1 MQRLIAV
8 IRRPQVIVALVSD
21 RARPFSAAEAGR
33 DPYREEV
40 VPLSMVSEAVCPW
53 KDKDVRAWRA
63 LSSVPRLNERAALAI
78 VRSIIGS
85 VLDPDSEVTELPP
98 LRFGGA
104 SVDVRPHLC
113 NPDGEAELLAG
124 LHEVLD
130 SVTEEVEFP
139 AWHWHRRHEVA
150 ALPAGFRHGFLW
162 GLHLSP
168 WDQVEATLAAYREL
182 RLDQHPD
189 LRRALARL
197 LSLARRPLGLWWCDL
212 LAELPAADRLR
223 AAELIIESRAYEQAP
238 DDEARRALLAT
249 PG

>member
-8 IRRPQVIVALVSD
+8 LRRPQVIVALISE
-21 RARPFSAAEAGR
+21 RARPFSAEQAGR
-33 DPYREEV
+33 DPYREQV
-40 VPLSMVSEAVCPW
+40 VALTAVSEAVCPW
-53 KDKDVRAWRA
+53 RDKDVRAWRA

-78 VRSIIGS
+78 IRSVIGS
-85 VLDPDSEVTELPP
+85 VVDPDAAVPPLPP

-104 SVDVRPHLC
+104 SVDVRPYLC
-113 NPDGEAELLAG
+113 SADGEDELLTG

-130 SVTEEVEFP
+130 SVTDEVEFP
-139 AWHWHRRHEVA
+139 AWHWHRRHDIA
-150 ALPAGFRHGFLW
+150 ALPAGFRRGFLW

-168 WDQVEATLAAYREL
+168 WEQVEATLAAYQQLEL
-182 RLDQHPD
+182 DAHPD

-212 LAELPAADRLR
+212 LVEVPAAQQLR
-223 AAELIIESRAYEQAP
+223 AAEIILESRAYEQAP

>member
-1 MQRLIAV
+1 MTRLIAV
-8 IRRPQVIVALVSD
+8 IRRPQVIVALVSE
-21 RARPFSAAEAGR
+21 RTRPFTAEQAGR
-33 DPYREEV
+33 DPYREQI
-40 VPLSMVSEAVCPW
+40 VPLSTLSEAVCPW

-63 LSSVPRLNERAALAI
+63 LASVPRLNERAALAI

-85 VLDPDSEVTELPP
+85 VVDPDSEVSALPP

-104 SVDVRPHLC
+104 SVDVRPYLC
-113 NPDGEAELLAG
+113 TPFGEADLLAG

-130 SVTEEVEFP
+130 SVTDEVEFP
-139 AWHWHRRHEVA
+139 AWHWHRRHDLA
-150 ALPAGFRHGFLW
+150 ALPAGFRRGFLW

-168 WDQVEATLAAYREL
+168 WEQVEATLAAYREL
-182 RLDQHPD
+182 GLDQQPE
-189 LRRALARL
+189 LRLALARL